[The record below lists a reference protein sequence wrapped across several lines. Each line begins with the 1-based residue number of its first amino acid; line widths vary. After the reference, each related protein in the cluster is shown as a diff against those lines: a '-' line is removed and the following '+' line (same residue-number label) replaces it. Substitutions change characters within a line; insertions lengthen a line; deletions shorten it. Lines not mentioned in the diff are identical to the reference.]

1 MSTAIHKE
9 KKFEEE
15 IEAFLLS
22 KKGGYLK
29 GDPKNFDP
37 RLGFDCSE
45 LFAFLKA
52 TQLKEWAKLEK
63 SYGGEVEAKVS
74 AYLRAE
80 INRKGTIEV
89 LRHGIVDR
97 GAKLTLAFMPP
108 SSGLNPEVVRQYESN
123 RLTITRQVPCKVG
136 SKETIDTVLFVNG
149 IPVVTLELKTPL
161 TGQTVTNAVFQYRDR
176 DPNSAIFAFKTG
188 AIVHMAVDPDEVM
201 MTTQLRGKSTFFLPF
216 NKGDRGGKGNPE
228 NKKGYKTA
236 YLWEEVLRKDSLM
249 DILAKF
255 VQSQTET
262 KRLPDGKKVKSEKLL
277 FPRYHQ
283 LDVVRKCAAH
293 AAEHGAG
300 QAYLI
305 QHSAG
310 SGKTNS
316 IAWLAH
322 RLTTL
327 HNEQDETVF
336 DSVIVVT
343 DRIVLDD
350 QLQDAIAQFEHKHGV
365 VEAIKSNEGSKSAKL
380 AEALKGGKKII
391 IVTIQSFG
399 TVLEQIGEIPNRK
412 YAVIVDEAHS
422 SQTGESATKMRQA
435 LGTASST
442 EEELEEA
449 AKQQE
454 AEDRKAQEEE
464 DETDASVLKVMR
476 ARKRQPNMSFFGF
489 TATPKAKT
497 LEYFGT
503 KGADG
508 KPHPFHLYSMRQAIE
523 EGFILDVLK
532 NYTTYE
538 TYWRI
543 ASSNSADPE
552 VEKKKASRAA
562 VRFVQLHPY
571 NIAQKVEIILEHYIT
586 FTSKQIGGKAK
597 AMVVTSSRKAA
608 VRYKEAFDKI
618 LVKKKIMG
626 VKAIVAFSGEVQDEG
641 KSHTEHS
648 MNGFSGRQ
656 IPEKFESD
664 EYQVLL
670 VADKF
675 QTGFDQPYLHTL
687 FIDKRLDGVQAVQ
700 TLSRVNRTCPMKED
714 TFILDFVNNAEDIK
728 EAFKPFYQATEV
740 SEVTDPNVLYRLKDQ
755 IMTRGIISPEDIEG
769 VAKIAFKPASE
780 AGGNDQGRIHSFI
793 DTAITRY
800 NEKLDP
806 TEQREFAGDLQ
817 SFLRTY
823 AFLAQLIDF
832 EDTDLEKLYAY
843 GRFLARKLPKTQ
855 GRNITL
861 DDDVKLTFY
870 RTQKVFDGSLSL
882 GKDDHG
888 SVKGIGEAA
897 KKGGS
902 SGTIVRLSTIIDVL
916 NQKFGADLSQE
927 DQLLFDAIEGDMA
940 KDAELRTQALNN
952 DLNNFAF
959 PAKEKISGAF
969 LERTEKNQGLFT
981 RYLAD
986 EDFRNVIEQVMAQSL
1001 YDRLRREAEEAEK
1014 IA

>member
-1 MSTAIHKE
+1 MSTPIHKE

-15 IEAFLLS
+15 IEAVLLS
-22 KKGGYLK
+22 RKGGYLQ
-29 GDPKNFDP
+29 GNPKNFDP
-37 RLGFDCSE
+37 RLGFDCTE
-45 LFAFLKA
+45 LFTFLKG
-52 TQLKEWAKLEK
+52 TQPKEWAKLEK

-74 AYLRAE
+74 SYLRSE

-89 LRHGIVDR
+89 LRQGIVDR

-108 SSGLNPEVVRQYESN
+108 SSGLNPVVIEQYKSN
-123 RLTITRQVPCKVG
+123 RLTITRQVPCTVG
-136 SKETIDTVLFVNG
+136 SKETIDTVLMVNG
-149 IPVVTLELKTPL
+149 IPVVTVELKTPL
-161 TGQTVTNAVFQYRDR
+161 TGQTVTNAVFQYKDR
-176 DPNSAIFAFKTG
+176 DPNSPIFGFKSG
-188 AIVHMAVDPDEVM
+188 ALVHMAVDPDEVM
-201 MTTQLRGKSTFFLPF
+201 MTTKLDKKGTRFLPF
-216 NKGDRGGKGNPE
+216 NKGDKGGKGNPE
-228 NKKGYKTA
+228 NPKGYKTA
-236 YLWEEVLRKDSLM
+236 YLWEEVLQRDSLM

-262 KRLPDGKKVKSEKLL
+262 KRLPNGSKVKVEKLL

-283 LDVVRKCAAH
+283 LDCVRKCASH

-300 QAYLI
+300 QTYLI

-327 HNEQDETVF
+327 HNAKDETVF

-365 VEAIKSNEGSKSAKL
+365 VEAIKGSEGSKSAKL
-380 AEALKGGKKII
+380 AEALTGGKKII

-399 TVLEQIGEIPNRK
+399 FVLEQIGSIPNRR

-435 LGTASST
+435 LGSSD
-442 EEELEEA
+442 EDLAAA
-449 AKQQE
+449 AKE
-454 AEDRKAQEEE
+454 QEEE
-464 DETDASVLKVMR
+464 DKKAEAKDDETDAAVLKVLK

-503 KGADG
+503 VGKDR

-538 TYWRI
+538 TYWRL
-543 ASSNSADPE
+543 ASSNSVDPE

-562 VRFVQLHPY
+562 VRYVQLHPY
-571 NIAQKVEIILEHYIT
+571 NIAQKVEIILEHYVN

-618 LVKKKIMG
+618 LVKKKIKG

-641 KSHTEHS
+641 KSHTEQS

-687 FIDKRLDGVQAVQ
+687 FVDKRLDGVQAVQ
-700 TLSRVNRTCPMKED
+700 TLSRVNRTCPLKED
-714 TFILDFVNNAEDIK
+714 TFVLDFVNNADDIK
-728 EAFKPFYQATEV
+728 KAFLPYYQATEV

-755 IMTRGIISPEDIEG
+755 IMDRGIINKDDIEG
-769 VAKIAFKPASE
+769 VAKIAFKPAGE
-780 AGGNDQGRIHSFI
+780 AGANDQGKIHALI
-793 DTAITRY
+793 DPAVTRY
-800 NEKLDP
+800 KEKLDES
-806 TEQREFAGDLQ
+806 EQREFAGDLQ

-843 GRFLARKLPKTQ
+843 GKFLARKLPRTQ
-855 GRNITL
+855 GRNLTL
-861 DDDVKLTFY
+861 DDEVRLTFY
-870 RTQKVFDGSLSL
+870 RTQKVFEGSLSL
-882 GKDDHG
+882 GATDAG
-888 SVKGIGEAA
+888 TVKGIGDAP
-897 KKGGS
+897 KKGGAG
-902 SGTIVRLSTIIDVL
+902 GTVVRLSTIIDVL
-916 NQKFGADLSQE
+916 NQRFGADLSQE

-940 KDAELRTQALNN
+940 RDHELRTQALNN
-952 DLNNFAF
+952 DLKNFAF

-986 EDFRNVIEQVMAQSL
+986 EAFRNVIEQVMAQSL
-1001 YDRLRREAEEAEK
+1001 YDRLRREAGEAEK